1 MVWRPT
7 HRRLHPKRN
16 HREMG
21 RTIARR
27 LIRTLHLAEKSIPR
41 FRIGHLSLAT
51 DGNVALVSAP
61 DAALAQRWGR
71 RAEPSPSLASV
82 GAKSLLPTDEGSPLP
97 RVRRGFTSDWQCGSP
112 TGT

>member
-1 MVWRPT
+1 MVCRPT

-41 FRIGHLSLAT
+41 FRIGHLGLAT

-61 DAALAQRWGR
+61 A
-71 RAEPSPSLASV
+71 
-82 GAKSLLPTDEGSPLP
+82 
-97 RVRRGFTSDWQCGSP
+97 RRGAGPAVGPSHGALSISGFSRREISP
-112 TGT
+112 AH

>member
-1 MVWRPT
+1 MVCRLT
-7 HRRLHPKRN
+7 HRRLQRN

-41 FRIGHLSLAT
+41 FRIGHLGLAT

-61 DAALAQRWGR
+61 A
-71 RAEPSPSLASV
+71 
-82 GAKSLLPTDEGSPLP
+82 
-97 RVRRGFTSDWQCGSP
+97 RRGAGPAVGPSRGALSIPDFSRREIP
-112 TGT
+112 PAH